1 MKLLIT
7 GGAGF
12 IGSNLSRHALD
23 GGHDVT
29 VLDDLST
36 GFEDNIDTDKVT
48 FVRGSITDPDA
59 VDEALNGIN
68 AVIHLAALGSVPR
81 SVKDPVTTHHAN
93 IDGTL
98 NVLERM
104 RHNGIS
110 QLTYA
115 SSSSVYGKNP
125 AMPKDERQWVR
136 PMSPYAVTK
145 LASEQYVLAYQES
158 YGFSTTAFR
167 FFNVYGPGQR
177 PGHAYAAV
185 IPIFL
190 DALLRGEQLP
200 VNGSGEQSR
209 DFTFVDTVC
218 QALLTSATERA
229 QHSEPINLAFG
240 TNTSILDLI
249 DLIGEITGFTPQV
262 AHREP
267 RVGDVPHSQAANDRL
282 REAFPSVAPVPLENG
297 VRRTWEW
304 MQQFRP
310 AD

>member
-1 MKLLIT
+1 MKILIT

-12 IGSNLSRHALD
+12 IGSNLCRHAVEA
-23 GGHDVT
+23 GHDVT

-36 GFEDNIDTDKVT
+36 GHEDNIDVNRVA

-59 VDEALNGIN
+59 VDQALIGVD

-81 SVKDPVTTHHAN
+81 SVKDPVTSHHVN

-98 NVLERM
+98 TVLERM
-104 RHNGIS
+104 RHNDVS
-110 QLTYA
+110 QLTFA

-136 PMSPYAVTK
+136 PISPYAVTK

-190 DALLRGEQLP
+190 NAVLRGEPLP

-218 QALLTSATERA
+218 QVLLASATERMR
-229 QHSEPINLAFG
+229 HDEPINLAFG
-240 TNTSILDLI
+240 TNTSILQLTELI
-249 DLIGEITGFTPQV
+249 AEITGIATQV
-262 AHREP
+262 EHREA
-267 RVGDVPHSQAANDRL
+267 RLGDVPHSQAANERL
-282 REAFPSVAPVPLENG
+282 RAAFPSVRPVPLEDG
-297 VRRTWEW
+297 VRQTWEW
-304 MQQFRP
+304 MQHFR
-310 AD
+310 AAE

>member
-23 GGHDVT
+23 AGHEVT

-36 GFEDNIDTDKVT
+36 GYEDNIDTDEVA

-59 VDEALNGIN
+59 VDTALSGVD

-98 NVLERM
+98 TVLERM

-190 DALLRGEQLP
+190 DALLRGEPLP

-218 QALLTSATERA
+218 QALLTSATERMR
-229 QHSEPINLAFG
+229 HSEPINLAFG
-240 TNTSILDLI
+240 TNTSVLQLI
-249 DLIGEITGFTPQV
+249 DLIGEITGIAPQV
-262 AHREP
+262 NHLEP
-267 RVGDVPHSQAANDRL
+267 RVGDVPHSQAANDRF
-282 REAFPSVAPVPLENG
+282 RDAFPSVVPVSLETG
-297 VRRTWEW
+297 VRHTWDW
-304 MQQFRP
+304 MRQFRT
-310 AD
+310 D